1 MFRNKMPLCCC
12 LQFKKLAVW
21 HTFGTAAWK
30 RMLVTGV
37 GAEESIEMI
46 TTSTSGRDGGQSR
59 AKVNKTR
66 RLCLS
71 NTVTGNKLPEMEL
84 KIHAKTTAECGMWK
98 RKTNKQHIS
107 KTEHHFLLTGFDWVK
122 RQVEVSQRN
131 IVVGVGGCDTEIG
144 NQEGVRKPWLDGQA
158 GCGPCSRGRTRGRG
172 GCIWSGCSVGA
183 GLLQIS

>member
-1 MFRNKMPLCCC
+1 MFRNKMPLCCR
-12 LQFKKLAVW
+12 LQFKKLAAW

-84 KIHAKTTAECGMWK
+84 KIHTKTNTECGMWK
-98 RKTNKQHIS
+98 REKNKKHSTLAKGIASCAYWVWLSQEAGRGQPEKYCRRGRWLWHWDWKS
-107 KTEHHFLLTGFDWVK
+107 GGCQEALTGWPGWAWSL
-122 RQVEVSQRN
+122 Q
-131 IVVGVGGCDTEIG
+131 
-144 NQEGVRKPWLDGQA
+144 
-158 GCGPCSRGRTRGRG
+158 RGRDWRMWWRHLER
-172 GCIWSGCSVGA
+172 V
-183 GLLQIS
+183 